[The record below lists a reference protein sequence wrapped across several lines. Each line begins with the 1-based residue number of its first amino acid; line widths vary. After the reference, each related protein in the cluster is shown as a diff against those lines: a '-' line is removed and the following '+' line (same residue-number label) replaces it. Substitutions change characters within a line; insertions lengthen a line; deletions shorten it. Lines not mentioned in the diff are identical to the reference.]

1 MILSVL
7 WTLGM
12 AASVLY
18 ACCSGTAK
26 ELTAAFTQG
35 MTDADIRR
43 GLDAFENT
51 GMRQKIF
58 DWRGITVIED
68 CYNASPESMEAALR
82 VLYTLSKETNG
93 GRSVAVLGDMKE
105 LGTYAPR
112 LHKRVGR
119 FLGELGIERL
129 VTVGAEA
136 GDIAAGAVIGGM
148 PEEHIHNFPDAS
160 DAQIPAIADALRAL
174 LKPGDTVL
182 FKASRAMALERIV
195 NALIKE
201 S

>member
-1 MILSVL
+1 
-7 WTLGM
+7 
-12 AASVLY
+12 
-18 ACCSGTAK
+18 
-26 ELTAAFTQG
+26 

-58 DWRGITVIED
+58 EWNGITVIED

-82 VLYTLSKETNG
+82 VLSALSAEKKC

-119 FLGELGIERL
+119 FLAENGIDRL

-136 GDIAAGAVIGGM
+136 SDIAEGAVIGGM
-148 PEEHIHNFPDAS
+148 PEEHIIRFPDAS
-160 DAQIPAIADALRAL
+160 DAQIPAIADTLRGALSAD
-174 LKPGDTVL
+174 DTVL

-195 NALIKE
+195 NALTQE
-201 S
+201 